1 MKTNNESGRNI
12 ALVVGVYFILK
23 SVINLILGGG
33 VMDIVISVIE
43 AVILYTGL
51 MYANYVVA
59 VLVAIVVLKNLI
71 PNITNLG
78 SNWFY
83 LLEGIIDAV
92 CAVLICVSENVRQH
106 FTNKFSDI
114 FGGN

>member
-1 MKTNNESGRNI
+1 MKTNNEQGRTI
-12 ALVVGVYFILK
+12 ALIVGIYFILK
-23 SVINLILGGG
+23 SVVNLVLGGG
-33 VMDIVISVIE
+33 VMDIIISAIE
-43 AVILYTGL
+43 AVILYSGL

-59 VLVAIVVLKNLI
+59 VLVAIVVVKNLV
-71 PNITNLG
+71 PNISNLG

-83 LLEGIIDAV
+83 LLEGVIDAV
-92 CAVLICVSENVRQH
+92 CVVIICVSENVKQH